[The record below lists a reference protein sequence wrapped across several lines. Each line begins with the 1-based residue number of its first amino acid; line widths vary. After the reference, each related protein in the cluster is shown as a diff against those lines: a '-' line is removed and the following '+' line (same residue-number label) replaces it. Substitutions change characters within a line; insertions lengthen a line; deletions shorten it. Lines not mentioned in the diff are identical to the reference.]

1 MRLWYLDSLAAFDGG
16 DASIATMMHDRIGS
30 PSSSLPSSTGTS
42 RLTISAPA
50 SPSFE
55 SPSAATMFSEAS
67 RLTAIYASTAQ
78 ISDE

>member
-1 MRLWYLDSLAAFDGG
+1 
-16 DASIATMMHDRIGS
+16 MMHDRIGS
-30 PSSSLPSSTGTS
+30 PSSSVPTSTGTS

-55 SPSAATMFSEAS
+55 SSSVATMFSEAS
-67 RLTAIYASTAQ
+67 RLTAICASTSQ